1 MTCCT
6 KGGKFNT
13 WFCVVFYA
21 RRWFSFFL
29 LKFLCN
35 PLSIRVWL
43 TYLCTEKSKNLGSGK
58 WDSECSIVCWP
69 LYLIPCSH
77 GCFLR
82 LREKVLIR
90 TSADSILKLLS
101 SHPLDL
107 LFAFFGHKTCRF
119 IKTPRIDVARGLY
132 LHILLACLLC

>member
-1 MTCCT
+1 MRFQM
-6 KGGKFNT
+6 FN
-13 WFCVVFYA
+13 CMLASLPYPM
-21 RRWFSFFL
+21 FS
-29 LKFLCN
+29 
-35 PLSIRVWL
+35 WM
-43 TYLCTEKSKNLGSGK
+43 
-58 WDSECSIVCWP
+58 
-69 LYLIPCSH
+69 
-77 GCFLR
+77 FLR

-107 LFAFFGHKTCRF
+107 IFAVFGHKTCRF